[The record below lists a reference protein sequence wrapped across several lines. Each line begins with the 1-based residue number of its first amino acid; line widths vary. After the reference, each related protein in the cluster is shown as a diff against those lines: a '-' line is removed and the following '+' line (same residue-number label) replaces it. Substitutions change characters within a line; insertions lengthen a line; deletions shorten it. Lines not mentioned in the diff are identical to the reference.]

1 MFTGI
6 TAHAG
11 SLVTAIVV
19 LTGAAILYAGAA
31 AADPNQDDQ
40 FVALLDK
47 EGIPALEGVPSL
59 IDTAHKVCHA
69 LDAGTPV
76 NAVVD
81 ALVNYAYSVDQ
92 TDRGR
97 LARTETRFVRAAVG
111 AYCPYDQGKIASIMA
126 NLAPGSNGPTHRV
139 AAYMHNA
146 VNSGSDLREPLLAA
160 WQEPTVLASLIGVLP
175 GGVPPP
181 NPPQIPV
188 PPPPT
193 GQTLTPPLPIAA
205 PPPPKRPPPPPQ
217 QVEPAPQQPPPPQ
230 QVEPAPQQPPPPPQE
245 PPPPPQEPPPPPQ
258 QPPPP
263 PQQPPPPRPQ
273 QPPPPPQQVEPSTT
287 PPGPPGRVRLAP

>member
-1 MFTGI
+1 MGVRPFGPSGKETPAMFTGI

-19 LTGAAILYAGAA
+19 LIGAAILYAGAA

-69 LDAGTPV
+69 LDAGTSA

-92 TDRGR
+92 IDRGR

-188 PPPPT
+188 P
-193 GQTLTPPLPIAA
+193 
-205 PPPPKRPPPPPQ
+205 
-217 QVEPAPQQPPPPQ
+217 
-230 QVEPAPQQPPPPPQE
+230 
-245 PPPPPQEPPPPPQ
+245 
-258 QPPPP
+258 
-263 PQQPPPPRPQ
+263 
-273 QPPPPPQQVEPSTT
+273 
-287 PPGPPGRVRLAP
+287 